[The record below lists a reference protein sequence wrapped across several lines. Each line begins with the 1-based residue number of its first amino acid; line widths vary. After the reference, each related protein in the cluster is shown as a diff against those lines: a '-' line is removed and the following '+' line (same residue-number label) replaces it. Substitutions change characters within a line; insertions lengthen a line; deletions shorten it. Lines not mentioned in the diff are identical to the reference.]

1 MSLSFVPRC
10 DANTFYHIVSP
21 SLVDLSSNFIP
32 VDDEEEDEDT
42 YDDIEGVANETP
54 TRPTLASRG
63 GGVGRGQEIEEED
76 DEEEDIYEELPGM
89 VGHTLAQI
97 NKQRSDAHT
106 HNPS

>member
-32 VDDEEEDEDT
+32 VDDEEEEEEDEDT
-42 YDDIEGVANETP
+42 YDDIEGVVNETP
-54 TRPTLASRG
+54 TRPTPASRG
-63 GGVGRGQEIEEED
+63 GGVARGQEIGEED

-89 VGHTLAQI
+89 RMWLDIHL
-97 NKQRSDAHT
+97 RR
-106 HNPS
+106 